1 MDSTHP
7 RISARQIDALMAVGL
22 TAVLILELSLGSNI
36 TGPVWANYLL
46 GSLATLAVAWR
57 RPWPVWALAVHLVA
71 VLISTAAGGDLAE
84 NPFAP
89 FLAVIVV
96 MYGVG
101 SYAPLGWRRFGLA
114 IGVVR
119 VVLLNLV
126 GDTNDHPGGY
136 IGTLLLAIVPPGSAG
151 RAVRE
156 CAQRALELERV
167 NA

>member
-7 RISARQIDALMAVGL
+7 RISARHIDALMAVGL

-57 RPWPVWALAVHLVA
+57 RPWPVWALAVQLVA

-84 NPFAP
+84 NPFAQL
-89 FLAVIVV
+89 LAVIVV

-101 SYAPLGWRRFGLA
+101 SYAQLGWIRFC
-114 IGVVR
+114 VVI
-119 VVLLNLV
+119 VVHAVILN
-126 GDTNDHPGGY
+126 N
-136 IGTLLLAIVPPGSAG
+136 
-151 RAVRE
+151 
-156 CAQRALELERV
+156 
-167 NA
+167 